1 MTSSRS
7 PLSAGVDGCRSG
19 WVVVR
24 VSDGA
29 GRPRPRLIAVEVVEA
44 IAPVLDEVRAGRL
57 DVLAVDMPMGLPPSG
72 PRRADDEARQRLGP
86 RRSTVFPTP
95 PRPLLQAT
103 DHADAVRKG
112 RALDGRGIS
121 IQGFNL
127 FPKIIELDGAL
138 TPDLYDRVI
147 EAHPESGF
155 ATLAGRPLD
164 TSKRTAE
171 GRAQR
176 RQLLTT
182 WLDDPDG
189 LLDERHRGAAPD
201 DVLDAAVNAWTARRW
216 RDGTAVVLG
225 DGTRDERGI
234 PLRIII

>member
-1 MTSSRS
+1 M
-7 PLSAGVDGCRSG
+7 AGVDGCRGG

-24 VSDGA
+24 VSEGP
-29 GRPRPRLIAVEVVEA
+29 GPRLLAVEVVET

-57 DVLAVDMPMGLPPSG
+57 GVLAVDMPMGLPPSG
-72 PRRADDEARQRLGP
+72 PRQADDEARRRLGP

-95 PRPLLQAT
+95 PRPLLEAT
-103 DHADAVRKG
+103 DHADAVRRG

-127 FPKIIELDGAL
+127 FPKIIELDRCL
-138 TPDLYDRVI
+138 TPDLCDQVI

-171 GRAQR
+171 GREQR

-189 LLDERHRGAAPD
+189 LLGGHHRGAAPD
-201 DVLDAAVNAWTARRW
+201 DVLDATVNAWTARRW
-216 RDGTAVVLG
+216 SDGIAVVLG

-234 PLRIII
+234 PLRIVI